1 MGQVVGEVG
10 FDWLCLLRESLV
22 FKIPE
27 QVSVQ
32 ALPRLKAG
40 GGMGWKPLT
49 QNPFLQ
55 AGKHHPLVSVPP
67 LAFLLGV
74 LWQCASGEG
83 LSSAEPTIAWLRLM
97 SGTLTPVLGWHG
109 SVFYISPLATP
120 RGVCAFPKW
129 LVWV

>member
-40 GGMGWKPLT
+40 GGMGWKPFD
-49 QNPFLQ
+49 PE
-55 AGKHHPLVSVPP
+55 PLPPGWKAPP
-67 LAFLLGV
+67 L
-74 LWQCASGEG
+74 
-83 LSSAEPTIAWLRLM
+83 
-97 SGTLTPVLGWHG
+97 
-109 SVFYISPLATP
+109 
-120 RGVCAFPKW
+120 GVCTTSCFPFGGALAVCQW
-129 LVWV
+129 RGPQLS